1 MSLPFRM
8 PVVLTILLAVLA
20 LVPIHLVAGS
30 NPEPQ
35 FVTVPTFVAA
45 VKRELS
51 AAQDVALSELRLELK
66 AVKLKMSVAAVKGV
80 DGKIALGIVPV
91 GMDVS
96 AESGRIQK
104 VSVNLQPSEPR
115 LYRSGSEAL
124 FQLDLASL
132 IVDLCGDLLKGLR
145 DLPRLDPERLVI
157 EIVFGVKQSIEG
169 GGVKLVVLEFGSEA
183 AVQDEGIQSLSLRFE
198 RVVLPR

>member
-8 PVVLTILLAVLA
+8 PVVLTILVAVLA
-20 LVPIHLVAGS
+20 LLPIHLVAGS
-30 NPEPQ
+30 DPEPQ
-35 FVTVPTFVAA
+35 FVAVPTFVAA

-51 AAQDVALSELRLELK
+51 AAQDVVLSELRLELK
-66 AVKLKMSVAAVKGV
+66 AVKLKMSVAAIKGV

-96 AESGRIQK
+96 ADSGRIQK

-124 FQLDLASL
+124 FQRDLASL

-145 DLPRLDPERLVI
+145 DPPRFDPERLVI

>member
-20 LVPIHLVAGS
+20 LLPIHLVAGS
-30 NPEPQ
+30 NPELQ
-35 FVTVPTFVAA
+35 FVAVPTFVAA

-51 AAQDVALSELRLELK
+51 AAQDVVLAELRLELK
-66 AVKLKMSVAAVKGV
+66 AVKLKMSVAAIKGV

-96 AESGRIQK
+96 ADSGRIQK

-124 FQLDLASL
+124 FQRDLASL

-145 DLPRLDPERLVI
+145 DPPRFDPERLVI

>member
-20 LVPIHLVAGS
+20 LLPIHLVAGS
-30 NPEPQ
+30 DPEPQ

-51 AAQDVALSELRLELK
+51 AAQDVVLSELRLELK

-124 FQLDLASL
+124 FQRDLASL

-145 DLPRLDPERLVI
+145 DPPRFDPERLVI

>member
-8 PVVLTILLAVLA
+8 PAVLTIFLAVLA
-20 LVPIHLVAGS
+20 LLPTHLVAGS
-30 NPEPQ
+30 NVKPQ

-51 AAQDVALSELRLELK
+51 AAQDVVLAELRFELK

-91 GMDVS
+91 GMDAS

-104 VSVNLQPSEPR
+104 VTVSLQPSEPR

-132 IVDLCGDLLKGLR
+132 IVDLSRDLLKGLR
-145 DLPRLDPERLVI
+145 DPPRLDPDRLVM

-169 GGVKLVVLEFGSEA
+169 GGLKLLVLEFGTKA

-198 RVVLPR
+198 RAVLPR

>member
-1 MSLPFRM
+1 M
-8 PVVLTILLAVLA
+8 PVVLTILVAVLA
-20 LVPIHLVAGS
+20 VPPIHLIADS

-35 FVTVPTFVAA
+35 FVAVPTFVAA

-51 AAQDVALSELRLELK
+51 AAQDVVLAELRLELK
-66 AVKLKMSVAAVKGV
+66 AVKLKMSVAAIKGV

-124 FQLDLASL
+124 FQRDLASL

-145 DLPRLDPERLVI
+145 DPPRFDPERLVI

>member
-1 MSLPFRM
+1 MLLPFRL

-20 LVPIHLVAGS
+20 LLPIHLVAGS
-30 NPEPQ
+30 DPEPQ

-145 DLPRLDPERLVI
+145 DPPRFDPERLVI

>member
-1 MSLPFRM
+1 MLLPFRL
-8 PVVLTILLAVLA
+8 PVVLTILVAVLAVL
-20 LVPIHLVAGS
+20 PIHLIADS

-35 FVTVPTFVAA
+35 FVAVPTFVAA

-51 AAQDVALSELRLELK
+51 AAQDVVLAELRLELK
-66 AVKLKMSVAAVKGV
+66 AVKLKMSVAAIKGV

-124 FQLDLASL
+124 FQRDLASL

-145 DLPRLDPERLVI
+145 DPPRFDPERLVI

>member
-1 MSLPFRM
+1 M

-20 LVPIHLVAGS
+20 LLPIHLVAGS
-30 NPEPQ
+30 DPEPQ

-51 AAQDVALSELRLELK
+51 AAQDVVLAELRLELK

-124 FQLDLASL
+124 FQRDLASL

-145 DLPRLDPERLVI
+145 DPPRFDPERLVI

>member
-1 MSLPFRM
+1 M
-8 PVVLTILLAVLA
+8 PVVLTILVAVLAVL
-20 LVPIHLVAGS
+20 PIHLIAGS

-35 FVTVPTFVAA
+35 FVAVPTFVAA

-51 AAQDVALSELRLELK
+51 AAQDVVLAELRLELK
-66 AVKLKMSVAAVKGV
+66 AVKLKMSVAAIKGV

-124 FQLDLASL
+124 FQRDLASL

-145 DLPRLDPERLVI
+145 DPPRFDPERLVI

>member
-1 MSLPFRM
+1 MLLPFRL

-20 LVPIHLVAGS
+20 LLPIHLVAGS

-51 AAQDVALSELRLELK
+51 AAQDVVLSELRLELK

-145 DLPRLDPERLVI
+145 DPPRFDPERLVI

>member
-1 MSLPFRM
+1 MLLPFRL

-20 LVPIHLVAGS
+20 LLPIHLVAGS
-30 NPEPQ
+30 DPEPQ

-51 AAQDVALSELRLELK
+51 AAQDVALSELRLDLK

-124 FQLDLASL
+124 FQRDLASL

-145 DLPRLDPERLVI
+145 DPPRFDPERLVI

>member
-8 PVVLTILLAVLA
+8 PVVLTILVAVLA
-20 LVPIHLVAGS
+20 LLPIHLVAGS
-30 NPEPQ
+30 DPEPQ
-35 FVTVPTFVAA
+35 FVAVPTFVAA

-51 AAQDVALSELRLELK
+51 AAQDVVLAELRLELK
-66 AVKLKMSVAAVKGV
+66 AVKLKMSVAAIKGV

-124 FQLDLASL
+124 FQRDLASL

-145 DLPRLDPERLVI
+145 DPPRFDPERLVI

>member
-1 MSLPFRM
+1 MLLPFRL

-20 LVPIHLVAGS
+20 LLPIHLVAGS
-30 NPEPQ
+30 DPEPQ

-51 AAQDVALSELRLELK
+51 AAQDVVLSELRLELK

-104 VSVNLQPSEPR
+104 VSVNLQPSEPH

-145 DLPRLDPERLVI
+145 DPPRFDPERLVI

>member
-1 MSLPFRM
+1 MLLPFRL

-20 LVPIHLVAGS
+20 LLPIHLVAGS
-30 NPEPQ
+30 DPEPQ
-35 FVTVPTFVAA
+35 FVTVPAFVAA

-51 AAQDVALSELRLELK
+51 AAQDVVLSELRLELK
-66 AVKLKMSVAAVKGV
+66 TVKLKMSVAAVKGV

-124 FQLDLASL
+124 FQRDLASL

-145 DLPRLDPERLVI
+145 DPPRFDPERLVI

>member
-8 PVVLTILLAVLA
+8 PVVLTILVAVLAVL
-20 LVPIHLVAGS
+20 PIHLIADS

-35 FVTVPTFVAA
+35 FVAVPTFVAA

-51 AAQDVALSELRLELK
+51 AAQDVVLAELRLELK
-66 AVKLKMSVAAVKGV
+66 AVKLKMSVAAIKGV

-124 FQLDLASL
+124 FQRDLASL

-145 DLPRLDPERLVI
+145 DPPRFDPERLVI

>member
-1 MSLPFRM
+1 M

-20 LVPIHLVAGS
+20 LLPIHLVAGS
-30 NPEPQ
+30 NPELQ
-35 FVTVPTFVAA
+35 FVAVPTFVAA

-51 AAQDVALSELRLELK
+51 AAQDVVLAELRLELK
-66 AVKLKMSVAAVKGV
+66 AVKLKMSVAAIKGV

-124 FQLDLASL
+124 FQRDLASL

-145 DLPRLDPERLVI
+145 DPPRFDPERLVI